1 MNKVISGLSLS
12 NVQSATTPSNTMMI
26 CNLIRIRY
34 WVSAVLL
41 AGIAL
46 TGCNSPST
54 PHQPAVVFENLNQ
67 EPLQTYQW
75 SSFRVLLDSSGL
87 QLFEYSVETTRRV
100 RHKRNDSVLFL
111 LPFDTLPF
119 DVLLIPKDTG
129 QLTIQ
134 MQMQARGNPNFNEE
148 WKNLEPG
155 VRPTPLTQNQAGAFK
170 SFSNFRMLDQPLPNF
185 ELPFARG
192 GTCTPKD
199 FTGKITVLNF
209 WYAACL
215 PCVAEIPA
223 LNALKAQ
230 YEGDEHV
237 QFISF
242 FADSIAVDEN
252 DQLLFARPR
261 LMSSAGNAAPKA
273 FDFHFEQVMNTK
285 PVNPDFN
292 VLSYPTNLVIDE
304 EGIIRHISHGAA
316 IEGNNESL
324 LHDLGDAMERLKKPV
339 MGR

>member
-1 MNKVISGLSLS
+1 MPTKSD
-12 NVQSATTPSNTMMI
+12 TTPSNTMMI
-26 CNLIRIRY
+26 CNLIRITL
-34 WVSAVLL
+34 WASTVLL
-41 AGIAL
+41 LSIAMAA
-46 TGCNSPST
+46 CKSPST

-134 MQMQARGNPNFNEE
+134 MQMQARRNPYFDEE

-170 SFSNFRMLDQPLPNF
+170 SFSNFRMLDQPLPDF
-185 ELPFARG
+185 ELRYARG
-192 GTCTPKD
+192 GNCTPED
-199 FTGKITVLNF
+199 FKGKITVLNF

-230 YEGDEHV
+230 YEGDERV

-242 FADSIAVDEN
+242 FADSIAVGEN

-285 PVNPDFN
+285 PVHPEFN
-292 VLSYPTNLVIDE
+292 VLSYPSNLVIDE
-304 EGIIRHISHGAA
+304 RGMIRHISLGAA
-316 IEGNNESL
+316 IEGNNEIL
-324 LHDLGDAMERLKKPV
+324 LHDLGEAVERLKRV
-339 MGR
+339 GNGQLN